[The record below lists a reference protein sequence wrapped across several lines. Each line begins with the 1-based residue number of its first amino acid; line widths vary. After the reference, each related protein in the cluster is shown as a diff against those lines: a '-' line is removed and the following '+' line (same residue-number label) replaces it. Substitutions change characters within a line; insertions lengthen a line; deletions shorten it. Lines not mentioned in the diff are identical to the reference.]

1 MEISIYLPAVW
12 PDLVK
17 FHHFAK
23 ILRVVGKIL
32 KVYLVFGKIMK
43 LLWQIL
49 NAIGLIF
56 IAVNEQILKNNL
68 AIWSH
73 CLPGPKNI
81 PHYTAT
87 TVPMTHATPPQT
99 SMVVTNAL
107 VFLIFLMSIKVAQK
121 WFY

>member
-32 KVYLVFGKIMK
+32 KVYLV
-43 LLWQIL
+43 

-81 PHYTAT
+81 PHYAAT